1 MTSPG
6 AEGRAVEGSD
16 LVLLGAGAS
25 VEAGVPAAMQAT
37 TRLVSALK
45 EKRASSARILHFVCG
60 ALIAYDASNGAS
72 PFEELDVERVVT
84 AVRLLADRRSLEVS
98 PFVWAWHPN
107 VEELDLE
114 DKEPAMAIDALA
126 DLLVP
131 DPSIAASVPPGHE
144 PEWGTSPQEVA
155 DRRSRVRDLFTLA
168 MWDKSSDGE
177 GYREVLG
184 DVIRTLCS
192 LMTVAPGSERYLAPL
207 ARAAHRP
214 GGLTVATLNYD
225 RSVEQACASEGAS
238 VHTGI
243 AQWNATRSWD
253 WPEEG
258 LRLLK
263 LHGSIDWQWRST
275 GGGGG
280 HMPQLR
286 TVEFD
291 LAAGDNGSPALIF
304 GGREKLVAEGPF
316 LSLLR
321 EFETFLHDTDRLV
334 IIGYSFRDAHVNE
347 AIQHWTGQSPRRTI
361 VVVDPHWPE
370 DPDEGTFQAVLLSS
384 LNAPGLPPRVEIRRE
399 AASAALQQ
407 LYG

>member
-1 MTSPG
+1 MMSAG
-6 AEGRAVEGSD
+6 AKGRVVEGND

-25 VEAGVPAAMQAT
+25 VEAGVPAAMKAT

-45 EKRASSARILHFVCG
+45 EKQPWNARMLHFVCG
-60 ALIAYDASNGAS
+60 ALIAYDAANGAS

-107 VEELDLE
+107 VEELDL
-114 DKEPAMAIDALA
+114 DDREPALALGALA

-131 DPSIAASVPPGHE
+131 DPEIAAYVPPGEE
-144 PEWGTSPQEVA
+144 PEWDTSPQEVT
-155 DRRSRVRDLFTLA
+155 DKRSRIMHLFA
-168 MWDKSSDGE
+168 SAIWDKSSDGE
-177 GYREVLG
+177 GYRELLS

-192 LMTVAPGSERYLAPL
+192 LMTVAPGSERYLIPL
-207 ARAAHRP
+207 VRAAHRP

-225 RSVEQACASEGAS
+225 RSVEQACASEEVS

-243 AQWNATRSWD
+243 AQWDATRCWD
-253 WPEEG
+253 WPEKG

-275 GGGGG
+275 DGGGG
-280 HMPQLR
+280 HMRQLQ
-286 TVEFD
+286 TLEIDAVE
-291 LAAGDNGSPALIF
+291 DNSSPALIF

-321 EFETFLHDTDRLV
+321 EYETFLQDTDRLV

-347 AIQHWTGQSPRRTI
+347 AIRHWTGQSTTRTI
-361 VVVDPHWPE
+361 IVVDPYWPE
-370 DPDEGTFQAVLLSS
+370 SPDEGTFQEALLSS
-384 LNAPGLPPRVEIRRE
+384 LNAPGLPPRVDIRRE
-399 AASAALQQ
+399 AASTALQQ